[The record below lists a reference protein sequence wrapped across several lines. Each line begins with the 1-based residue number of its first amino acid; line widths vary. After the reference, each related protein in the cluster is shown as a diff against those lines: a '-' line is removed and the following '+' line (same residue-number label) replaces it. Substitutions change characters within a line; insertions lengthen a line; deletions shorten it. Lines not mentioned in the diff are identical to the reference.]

1 MSHHLL
7 RPIFTENEP
16 LDGRMGRGPK
26 RHFSQDFVS
35 SQSFGEIDR
44 LFLMSPEA
52 ETQVGPAVR
61 RVTDEQ
67 LHTLVL
73 RAWEAIN
80 TERDLRGVLAAV
92 SQVLVPV
99 VPFDGVALVVS
110 EVASQAEDEWCR
122 TYAFHVVNSPNETR
136 TAEEMWRAHAANPPP
151 LRAKVPYEGSDLQR
165 AHSAGLPYACNDLLE
180 KQAWLPHEFRL
191 GAVGVRTYAACPLQ
205 VRGQAVGVA
214 LFCRGTAAP
223 FASQD
228 LRVLADV
235 SRPLAV
241 AIANALA
248 NEEINRLKEQ
258 LEAENISLRSRL
270 GDTPWL
276 DGIIGNS
283 SALRQTLEAVKQV
296 ATTDATVLVT
306 GETGTGKELIAR
318 AIHCSSPRARGPLV
332 MVNCSAIPET
342 LLASELFGH
351 ERGAFT
357 GAVERRKGRFEQAHG
372 GTLFLDEIGEMPPET
387 QVILLRVLQER
398 EFERLGGSDTLRVDV
413 RILAGTN
420 RDLAEHVR
428 AGRFRD
434 DLYYRLNVFPIRMP
448 PLRERREDIPLLVAH
463 FAEKHGRRNGR
474 SIARIDRRTLTLLES
489 YEWPG
494 NVRELENMIERA
506 VILSRNGI
514 LRVNRE
520 MLPDAGV
527 APNMETSLQAREKEM
542 IESALR
548 VSRGRVAGPNGAAK
562 RLGMPPSTLEFRIR
576 RLGIDRFLYRRNSAD
591 K

>member
-1 MSHHLL
+1 
-7 RPIFTENEP
+7 
-16 LDGRMGRGPK
+16 
-26 RHFSQDFVS
+26 
-35 SQSFGEIDR
+35 
-44 LFLMSPEA
+44 MSPEA
-52 ETQVGPAVR
+52 ETQVDPAVR

-92 SQVLVPV
+92 GHVLVPV

-110 EVASQAEDEWCR
+110 EIASLSEDEWCR
-122 TYAFHVVNSPNETR
+122 TYAFHVVNSPYETR
-136 TAEEMWRAHAANPPP
+136 SAEEMWRAHAANPPP
-151 LRAKVPYEGSDLQR
+151 LRAKVSYEGSDLQR
-165 AHSAGLPYACNDLLE
+165 AHDAGLPYACNDLLE

-191 GAVGVRTYAACPLQ
+191 GAVGVRSYAACPLNA
-205 VRGQAVGVA
+205 RGKPIGVA
-214 LFCRGTAAP
+214 LFCRGVPVAYTA
-223 FASQD
+223 QD
-228 LRVLADV
+228 LMVLSDV
-235 SRPLAV
+235 SRALAV
-241 AIANALA
+241 AVANALA
-248 NEEINRLKEQ
+248 NVEISKLKEQ
-258 LEAENISLRSRL
+258 LEVENISLRSQL
-270 GDTPWL
+270 GQAPWL
-276 DGIIGNS
+276 EGIVGS
-283 SALRQTLEAVKQV
+283 STTLRRALETVEQV
-296 ATTDATVLVT
+296 APTDATVLIT

-318 AIHCSSPRARGPLV
+318 AIHRRSARARGPLV

-357 GAVERRKGRFEQAHG
+357 GAIERRKGRFEQAHG

-428 AGRFRD
+428 ARRFRD
-434 DLYYRLNVFPIRMP
+434 DLYYRLNVFPIRVP

-463 FAEKHGRRNGR
+463 FAEKHGRRHGR
-474 SIARIDRRTLTLLES
+474 LIARIDRRTLTLLES
-489 YEWPG
+489 YDWPG

-514 LRVNRE
+514 LRMNRE

-527 APNMETSLQAREKEM
+527 APNMEASLQAREKEA

-562 RLGMPPSTLEFRIR
+562 RLGMAPSTLEFRIR
-576 RLGIDRFLYRRNSAD
+576 RLGIDRFLYRRDSAD

>member
-1 MSHHLL
+1 MESL
-7 RPIFTENEP
+7 E
-16 LDGRMGRGPK
+16 GQ
-26 RHFSQDFVS
+26 FSQDLVS
-35 SQSFGEIDR
+35 SQSSGPTGR
-44 LFLMSPEA
+44 LWLMPTEA
-52 ETQVGPAVR
+52 KVR
-61 RVTDEQ
+61 PDTVIAEVTEEQ
-67 LHTLVL
+67 RHTLVL

-80 TERDLRGVLAAV
+80 TERELRGVLAAV
-92 SQVLVPV
+92 GDVLVPL
-99 VPFDGVALVVS
+99 VPFEGVALVGS
-110 EVASQAEDEWCR
+110 EVASQSEDEWCR
-122 TYAFHVVNSPNETR
+122 TYAFHVVNSPQETR
-136 TAEEMWRAHAANPPP
+136 TAEEMWRAHAMHPPP
-151 LRAKVPYEGSDLQR
+151 VHPKIPYEGSDLWR
-165 AHSAGLPYACNDLLE
+165 AHNAGLPYTCPDLLE

-191 GAVGVRTYAACPLQ
+191 GAVGVRAYAACPLH
-205 VRGQAVGVA
+205 VRGKPIGVA
-214 LFCRGTAAP
+214 LFCRGVPMAFTA
-223 FASQD
+223 QD
-228 LRVLADV
+228 LTVLSDV
-235 SRPLAV
+235 SRALAV
-241 AIANALA
+241 AVANALA
-248 NEEINRLKEQ
+248 NEEISKLKEQ
-258 LEAENISLRSRL
+258 LEVENVSLRSQL
-270 GDTPWL
+270 GQAPWL
-276 DGIIGNS
+276 EGIVGS
-283 SALRQTLEAVKQV
+283 SATLRRALETVEQV
-296 ATTDATVLVT
+296 APTDATVLIT

-318 AIHCSSPRARGPLV
+318 AIHRRSPRARGPLV

-398 EFERLGGSDTLRVDV
+398 EFERLGGSHTLRVDV

-420 RDLAEHVR
+420 RDLAEQVR
-428 AGRFRD
+428 ARRFRD
-434 DLYYRLNVFPIRMP
+434 DLYYRLNVFPIRVP

-463 FAEKHGRRNGR
+463 FAKKHGRRHGR

-494 NVRELENMIERA
+494 NVRELENMVERA

-520 MLPDAGV
+520 MLPGAGV
-527 APNMETSLQAREKEM
+527 APNMEASLQAREKEA

-562 RLGMPPSTLEFRIR
+562 RLGMAPSTLEFRIR
-576 RLGIDRFLYRRNSAD
+576 RLGIDRFLYRRDSAD